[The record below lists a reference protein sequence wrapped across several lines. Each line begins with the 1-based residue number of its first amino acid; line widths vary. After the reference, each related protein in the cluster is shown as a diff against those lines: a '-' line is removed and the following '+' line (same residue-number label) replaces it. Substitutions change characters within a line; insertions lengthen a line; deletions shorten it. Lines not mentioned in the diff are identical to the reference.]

1 MIPFSKATYVGNELK
16 YIEEAVLSRNI
27 SGDGTF
33 TKKGN
38 EWFHKKFDVN
48 TPVSVESMGGHLF
61 AFDTAN
67 LRQPF
72 RAAMVCPVINC
83 CEKEDYERK

>member
-1 MIPFSKATYVGNELK
+1 MYLLVEPAHVDQLH
-16 YIEEAVLSRNI
+16 LLC
-27 SGDGTF
+27 SGLCHDF
-33 TKKGN
+33 QN
-38 EWFHKKFDVN
+38 CLHLHKKFDVN

-72 RAAMVCPVINC
+72 RAAMVCPVINR